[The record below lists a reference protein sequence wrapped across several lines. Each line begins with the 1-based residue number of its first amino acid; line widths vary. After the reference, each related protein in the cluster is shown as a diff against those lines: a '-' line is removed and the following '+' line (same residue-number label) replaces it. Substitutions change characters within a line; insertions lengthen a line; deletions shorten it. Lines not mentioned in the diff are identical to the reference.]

1 MNSQRYL
8 LKRKTSILF
17 LKELYNSVYSRNLEL
32 YNKESRKELGRYQ
45 KIVLIVKNRVTKI
58 IEFFQVF

>member
-1 MNSQRYL
+1 MNSQRFL

-32 YNKESRKELGRYQ
+32 YNNESRKELGRYQ
-45 KIVLIVKNRVTKI
+45 KILLIVKNRVIKI